1 MKPNYRR
8 NLKKSLTVLKIK
20 INITYMIPEDILTK
34 IKSGAVVRVSE
45 IIKEGDKERISNFKG
60 VVIARKHGQEIG
72 ATFTVRADL
81 GGVGVEKVYPI
92 NSPAIAKV
100 EILSSPKKI
109 HRAKLYFLRK
119 ISKKVS
125 RQKIGVAA

>member
-1 MKPNYRR
+1 
-8 NLKKSLTVLKIK
+8 
-20 INITYMIPEDILTK
+20 MIDKEILNK

-45 IIKEGDKERISNFKG
+45 RIKEGDKERIGNFKG
-60 VVIARKHGQEIG
+60 VVISRKHGNEPG
-72 ATFTVRADL
+72 ATFTVRAEL
-81 GGVGVEKVYPI
+81 SGVGVEKIYPI
-92 NSPAIAKV
+92 NSPMIAKV

-119 ISKKVS
+119 VSKKVS